1 MKNLFT
7 SMKSRQDTNTF
18 LSFLRKII
26 YFSLVGGSGF
36 FINYFLSYLFSSG
49 TIVNMWYIHA
59 SLLGIGVSMTSNFI
73 LNKIFTFRDRNFTLI
88 HVSRQYASYIIFSLV
103 GAGIQ
108 LLVLYTLVESNIIYP
123 ISLFFGVVLG
133 SFSNFILNKKWTFYE
148 KIWS

>member
-1 MKNLFT
+1 MEP
-7 SMKSRQDTNTF
+7 RQDTNSF
-18 LSFLRKII
+18 HSFLTKII
-26 YFSLVGGSGF
+26 FFSLVGGSGI

-59 SLLGIGVSMTSNFI
+59 SILGIGVSMTSNFI
-73 LNKIFTFRDRNFTLI
+73 LNKIFTFRDRNYILI
-88 HVSRQYASYIIFSLV
+88 HVSRQYAFYIIFSLI

-108 LLVLYTLVESNIIYP
+108 LIVLYTLVESGIVYP
-123 ISLFFGVVLG
+123 ISLIFGVVLG